1 MRTPRRRRAILAG
14 VAVAA
19 LGAAIT
25 TVALTTGSAPTPAS
39 TPPVATA
46 EVVRTDL
53 VDRSEVDGTLGYA
66 HSRTIAGSGG
76 TLTWLPQTGAVI
88 RRGQR
93 VYGVNGHAVP
103 LFYGATPLWRTLS
116 TTSRGED
123 VRELERNLAALGYR
137 LTVDDRFTPATRQA
151 VKQWQHDLGVSVT
164 GVVSPGDVV
173 IAPDTLRVSAVSG
186 VLGTPAQ
193 GPVLTATGTV
203 RRVTVNLPATRQEL
217 AKVGGEVRI
226 QLPGRKT
233 TTGRVS
239 SIGTLATAGGGGDG
253 GAGGA
258 APTGQGTQTATI
270 PVQITLDHPNAA
282 GRLDG
287 APVTVGFT
295 SATRKGVLA
304 VPVNALLAAADG
316 TYAVEVVSGT
326 RRRTVPVRLG
336 LFADGKVEVTGTGL
350 TAGTRVEV
358 PRS

>member
-1 MRTPRRRRAILAG
+1 MRTMRTRATIAG

-19 LGAAIT
+19 LGAAVI
-25 TVALTTGSAPTPAS
+25 TVALTTGTAPTPPS

-46 EVVRTDL
+46 GVVRTDL

-76 TLTWLPQTGAVI
+76 TLTWLPQTGTVI

-93 VYGVNGHAVP
+93 VYGVNGHSVP
-103 LFYGATPLWRTLS
+103 LLYGATPLWRTLS
-116 TTSRGED
+116 TASHGED
-123 VRELERNLAALGYR
+123 VRELERNLAALGYH
-137 LTVDDRFTPATRQA
+137 LTVDDRFTRATRQA
-151 VKQWQHDLGVSVT
+151 VQQWQHDLGMSVT

-173 IAPDTLRVSAVSG
+173 IAPDTLRISAVSG
-186 VLGTPAQ
+186 VLGAAAQ
-193 GPVLTATGTV
+193 GPVLTATDTV

-217 AKVGGEVRI
+217 AKVGGRVRI
-226 QLPGRKT
+226 QLPGRKS
-233 TTGRVS
+233 TTGRIS
-239 SIGTLATAGGGGDG
+239 SIGTLATAGGGDG

>member
-1 MRTPRRRRAILAG
+1 MRTRATMAG

-19 LGAAIT
+19 LGAAGIA
-25 TVALTTGSAPTPAS
+25 VALTSGTAPTPAAS
-39 TPPVATA
+39 SPVATA

-53 VDRSEVDGTLGYA
+53 VDRSDVDGTLGYA
-66 HSRTIAGSGG
+66 HSYPIAGSGG
-76 TLTWLPQTGAVI
+76 TLTWLPETGTVI

-93 VYGVNGHAVP
+93 VYGVNGHSVP
-103 LFYGATPLWRTLS
+103 LFYGSTPLWRTLS
-116 TTSRGED
+116 TASRGED

-137 LTVDDRFTPATRQA
+137 LTVDDRFTSATRRA
-151 VKQWQHDLGVSVT
+151 VERWQRDLGVSVT
-164 GVVSPGDVV
+164 GVVNPGDVV
-173 IAPDTLRVSAVSG
+173 IAPDTLRISAVSG

-217 AKVGGEVRI
+217 AKVGGRVRI
-226 QLPGRKT
+226 DLPDRKA

-239 SIGTLATAGGGGDG
+239 SVGTLATAGGSGDG
-253 GAGGA
+253 AAGGA

-326 RRRTVPVRLG
+326 HRWTVPVQLG
-336 LFADGKVEVTGTGL
+336 LFADGKVEVSGTGL

>member
-1 MRTPRRRRAILAG
+1 MRTSMRTRATIAG

-19 LGAAIT
+19 LGAAVIT
-25 TVALTTGSAPTPAS
+25 AALTRGATPTAPSA
-39 TPPVATA
+39 PPVATA

-76 TLTWLPQTGAVI
+76 TLTWLPQTGTVI

-93 VYGVNGHAVP
+93 VYGVNGHSVP
-103 LFYGATPLWRTLS
+103 LFYGATPLWRTLG
-116 TTSRGED
+116 TASRGED
-123 VRELERNLAALGYR
+123 VRELERNLTALGYR
-137 LTVDDRFTPATRQA
+137 LPVDDRFTPATRRA
-151 VKQWQHDLGVSVT
+151 VEQWQHDLGVSVT

-173 IAPDTLRVSAVSG
+173 IAPGTLRISAVSG
-186 VLGTPAQ
+186 VLGSAAQ
-193 GPVLTATGTV
+193 GLVLTATDTV

-226 QLPGRKT
+226 DLPGRKT
-233 TTGRVS
+233 TTGRIS

-295 SATRKGVLA
+295 RATRKGVLA

-316 TYAVEVVSGT
+316 RYAVEVVSGT
-326 RRRTVPVRLG
+326 RRWTLPVRLG
-336 LFADGKVEVTGTGL
+336 LFADGKVEVSGRGL

>member
-1 MRTPRRRRAILAG
+1 MRTRATIAG

-19 LGAAIT
+19 LGAAVI
-25 TVALTTGSAPTPAS
+25 TVALTRGTAPTPAS

-53 VDRSEVDGTLGYA
+53 VDRSEVDGTLGYP

-76 TLTWLPQTGAVI
+76 TLTWLPQTGTVI

-93 VYGVNGHAVP
+93 VYGVNGHSVP

-116 TTSRGED
+116 TASHGED

-137 LTVDDRFTPATRQA
+137 LPVDDRFTRATTRA

-186 VLGTPAQ
+186 VLGTAAQ
-193 GPVLTATGTV
+193 GPVLTATDTV
-203 RRVTVNLPATRQEL
+203 RCVTVNLPATRQEL

-226 QLPGRKT
+226 QLPGRKS
-233 TTGRVS
+233 TTGRIS
-239 SIGTLATAGGGGDG
+239 SIGTLATAGGSGDG
-253 GAGGA
+253 GAGGTA
-258 APTGQGTQTATI
+258 QTGQGTQTATI

-295 SATRKGVLA
+295 SATRRGVLA

-316 TYAVEVVSGT
+316 RYAVEVVSGT
-326 RRRTVPVRLG
+326 RRWTVPVRLG
-336 LFADGKVEVTGTGL
+336 LFADGKVEVAGPGL

>member
-1 MRTPRRRRAILAG
+1 MRTMRTRATIAG

-19 LGAAIT
+19 LGAAVI
-25 TVALTTGSAPTPAS
+25 TVALTTGTAPTPPS

-46 EVVRTDL
+46 GVVRTDL

-76 TLTWLPQTGAVI
+76 TLTWLPQTGTVI

-93 VYGVNGHAVP
+93 VYGVNGHSVP
-103 LFYGATPLWRTLS
+103 LLYGAAPLWRTLS
-116 TTSRGED
+116 TASHGED
-123 VRELERNLAALGYR
+123 VRELERNLAALGYH
-137 LTVDDRFTPATRQA
+137 LTVDDRFTQATRQA
-151 VKQWQHDLGVSVT
+151 VQQWQHDLGVSVT

-173 IAPDTLRVSAVSG
+173 IAPDTLRISAVSG
-186 VLGTPAQ
+186 VLGAAAQ
-193 GPVLTATGTV
+193 GPVLTATDTV

-226 QLPGRKT
+226 QLPGRKS
-233 TTGRVS
+233 TTGRIS

-295 SATRKGVLA
+295 STTRKGVLA

-316 TYAVEVVSGT
+316 SYAVEVVSGT

>member
-1 MRTPRRRRAILAG
+1 
-14 VAVAA
+14 VAA
-19 LGAAIT
+19 LGAAVI
-25 TVALTTGSAPTPAS
+25 TVALTSGTAPAPAS
-39 TPPVATA
+39 APPVATA
-46 EVVRTDL
+46 GVVRTDL

-66 HSRTIAGSGG
+66 HSRTIAGSGA

-103 LFYGATPLWRTLS
+103 LLYGATPLWRTLS
-116 TTSRGED
+116 TASRGED

-137 LTVDDRFTPATRQA
+137 LPVDDRFTPATRQA
-151 VKQWQHDLGVSVT
+151 LQQWQHDLGVSVT
-164 GVVSPGDVV
+164 GVVRPGDVV
-173 IAPDTLRVSAVSG
+173 IAPGTLRVSAVSG
-186 VLGTPAQ
+186 VLGSAAQ
-193 GPVLTATGTV
+193 GPVLTATDTV

-226 QLPGRKT
+226 QLPGRKS
-233 TTGRVS
+233 TTGRIS
-239 SIGTLATAGGGGDG
+239 SIGTLATAGGGGGAG

-258 APTGQGTQTATI
+258 SPTGQGTQTATI

-295 SATRKGVLA
+295 SAARKGVLA

-316 TYAVEVVSGT
+316 SYAVEVVAGS

-336 LFADGKVEVTGTGL
+336 LFADGKVEVSGTGL

-358 PRS
+358 PSS

>member
-1 MRTPRRRRAILAG
+1 MRTSMRRRAILAG

-19 LGAAIT
+19 LGAAVIT
-25 TVALTTGSAPTPAS
+25 MVLTSGTAPAPAS

-46 EVVRTDL
+46 EVLRTDL

-93 VYGVNGHAVP
+93 VYGVNGHSVP
-103 LFYGATPLWRTLS
+103 LFYGATPLWRTLG
-116 TTSRGED
+116 TASRGED

-137 LTVDDRFTPATRQA
+137 LPVDDRFTWATRQA
-151 VKQWQHDLGVSVT
+151 VEQWQHDLGVSVT

-173 IAPDTLRVSAVSG
+173 IAPDTLRISAVVG
-186 VLGTPAQ
+186 VLGSTAQ
-193 GPVLTATGTV
+193 GPVLTATDTV

-233 TTGRVS
+233 TTGRIS
-239 SIGTLATAGGGGDG
+239 SIGTLATAGGGRDG

-316 TYAVEVVSGT
+316 RYAVEVVSDT
-326 RRRTVPVRLG
+326 RRWTVSVRLG
-336 LFADGKVEVTGTGL
+336 LFADGKVEVSGTGL

>member
-1 MRTPRRRRAILAG
+1 MRTMRTRATIAG

-19 LGAAIT
+19 LGAAVI
-25 TVALTTGSAPTPAS
+25 TVALTTGTAPTPPS

-46 EVVRTDL
+46 GVVRTDL

-76 TLTWLPQTGAVI
+76 TLTWLPQTGTVI

-93 VYGVNGHAVP
+93 VYGVNGHSVP
-103 LFYGATPLWRTLS
+103 LLYGAAPLWRTLS
-116 TTSRGED
+116 TASHGED
-123 VRELERNLAALGYR
+123 VRELERNLAALGYH
-137 LTVDDRFTPATRQA
+137 LTVDDRFTQATRQA
-151 VKQWQHDLGVSVT
+151 VQQWQHDLGVSVT

-173 IAPDTLRVSAVSG
+173 IAPDTLRISAVSG
-186 VLGTPAQ
+186 VLGAAAQ
-193 GPVLTATGTV
+193 GPVLTATDTV

-226 QLPGRKT
+226 QLPGRKS
-233 TTGRVS
+233 TTGRIS
-239 SIGTLATAGGGGDG
+239 SIGTLATAGGGDG

-295 SATRKGVLA
+295 STTRKGVLA

-316 TYAVEVVSGT
+316 SYAVEVVSGT

>member
-1 MRTPRRRRAILAG
+1 MRTMRTRATIAG

-19 LGAAIT
+19 LGAAVI
-25 TVALTTGSAPTPAS
+25 TVALTTGTAPTPPS

-46 EVVRTDL
+46 GVVRTDL

-76 TLTWLPQTGAVI
+76 TLTWLPQTGTVI

-93 VYGVNGHAVP
+93 VYGVNGHSVP
-103 LFYGATPLWRTLS
+103 LLYGATPLWRTLS
-116 TTSRGED
+116 TASHGED
-123 VRELERNLAALGYR
+123 VRELERNLAALGYH
-137 LTVDDRFTPATRQA
+137 LTVDDRFTRATRQA
-151 VKQWQHDLGVSVT
+151 VQQWQHDLGMSVT

-173 IAPDTLRVSAVSG
+173 IAPDTLRISAVSG
-186 VLGTPAQ
+186 VLGAAAQ
-193 GPVLTATGTV
+193 GPVLTATDTV

-226 QLPGRKT
+226 QLPGRKS
-233 TTGRVS
+233 TTGRIS
-239 SIGTLATAGGGGDG
+239 SIGTLATAGGGDG